1 MRDYQLVS
9 NPFIKHSNKLN
20 STYYINQLDKLLPTE
35 MCKFY
40 LGYILYYI
48 NNIKDKLT
56 VTSQDIAQ
64 SSAGLFNAKRIGDTL
79 RFFPIE
85 SEITSRYKSK
95 NNRPNITK
103 WKIKE
108 IRNVCATYYIHPLNL
123 EELNTAINGKTSTIT
138 SKIVQKTP
146 IIDNSGVI
154 GANPSEQNTIPYS
167 ESVLP
172 FILPSFHTDEITII
186 ADIWNINWGY
196 SFYFSYSI
204 MRKLLEES
212 IPTITSKKLW
222 LNDKLNGKC
231 LEFNH
236 NPDANNY
243 PMLNESLITRIFNG
257 MPKELLNVSHFPATS
272 LTRLMGMVLY
282 PYFDWGIVKQ
292 NEPRAY
298 VAHHLCFNP
307 ACISPAHLRPMTE
320 EQHNFL
326 HKKINDNHPINN
338 PLSEIQVLKKE
349 EELVVH

>member
-1 MRDYQLVS
+1 M
-9 NPFIKHSNKLN
+9 N
-20 STYYINQLDKLLPTE
+20 STYYINQLDKLLPNE

-56 VTSQDIAQ
+56 VTSQEIAQ

-79 RFFPIE
+79 RFFPIK
-85 SEITSRYKSK
+85 SVISSYYKSK
-95 NNRPNITK
+95 YSRPNITV
-103 WKIKE
+103 WETKE
-108 IRNVCATYYIHPLNL
+108 IRNVCAPYNIHPINL
-123 EELNTAINGKTSTIT
+123 EELHTAINGKTSTIT

-146 IIDNSGVI
+146 IIADSGVI
-154 GANPSEQNTIPYS
+154 GANPYEQNTIPYLDS
-167 ESVLP
+167 
-172 FILPSFHTDEITII
+172 ILPVIIPSYHTDEISII

-196 SFYFSYSI
+196 SFYFSYSL
-204 MRKLLEES
+204 MRKILEES
-212 IPTITSKKLW
+212 IPTITPKKLW

-231 LEFNH
+231 LEYHH
-236 NPDANNY
+236 NQDENNY

-257 MPKELLNVSHFPATS
+257 IPKELLNVSSFPATS
-272 LTRLMGMVLY
+272 ITRLMGMVLH

-292 NEPRAY
+292 KEPRQY

-307 ACISPAHLRPMTE
+307 ACISPAHLKPMTE

-338 PLSEIQVLKKE
+338 PLPLNILDNNIQST
-349 EELVVH
+349 HH

>member
-1 MRDYQLVS
+1 M
-9 NPFIKHSNKLN
+9 N

-35 MCKFY
+35 MCKYY

-64 SSAGLFNAKRIGDTL
+64 SSEGLFNAKRIGDTL

-108 IRNVCATYYIHPLNL
+108 IRNVCAPYNIHPINL
-123 EELNTAINGKTSTIT
+123 EDLDTAINGKTSTIT
-138 SKIVQKTP
+138 PKIVQKTP
-146 IIDNSGVI
+146 IIDSFGVI
-154 GANPSEQNTIPYS
+154 GANDSELKTIPYL
-167 ESVLP
+167 ESILP
-172 FILPSFHTDEITII
+172 FIIPSYHTDEITII

-196 SFYFSYSI
+196 SFYFSYSL

-282 PYFDWGIVKQ
+282 PYFDWGVVKQ

-338 PLSEIQVLKKE
+338 PLSEIQVEPKQLNTIE
-349 EELVVH
+349 NINQPAQH